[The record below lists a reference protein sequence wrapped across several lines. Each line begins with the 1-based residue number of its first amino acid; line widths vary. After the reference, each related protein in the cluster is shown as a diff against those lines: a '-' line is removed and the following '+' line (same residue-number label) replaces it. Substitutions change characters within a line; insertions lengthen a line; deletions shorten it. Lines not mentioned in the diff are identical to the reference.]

1 MRAMLVQPVVGDQ
14 ARLRR
19 ADIAPPAPARG
30 QILVRAVASG
40 VNRADALQRRGRYRQ
55 PALERADGFPVAG
68 MEVAGIV
75 DDVGDDVEGWSRG
88 DQVMAM
94 CGGSYAELA
103 VVDAALAMR
112 PPAALDQRQA
122 ASLPVALMT
131 AYDAVA
137 LAGQVSPGQCVLVT
151 AAASVVGLMACQVA
165 RSLGAF
171 PVLGLSRS
179 EHGRA
184 AIAATGAQPLD
195 ARAPLAD
202 ELSAVDALTGGRR
215 LNLVIDHVGGDV
227 AAQAIAC
234 LDLGG
239 RLVSV
244 GRLGGRTL
252 QLDLNELARKRLH
265 LVGTTFRTRDL
276 DAYRLIADGVR
287 RSLLPLVA
295 SEGVG
300 GQPGER
306 ISPPGIDRLF
316 PLERANDA
324 IDYTVTQRSPGK
336 VVLDVN

>member
-1 MRAMLVQPVVGDQ
+1 MIAMLVEPPAGDH

-19 ADIAPPAPARG
+19 ADISPPAPSCG
-30 QILVRAVASG
+30 EILVRAAASG

-55 PALERADGFPVAG
+55 PALERDDGFLVAG

-75 DDVGDDVEGWSRG
+75 DDVGDNVEGWSRG
-88 DQVMAM
+88 DHVMAM

-122 ASLPVALMT
+122 ACLPVALMT

-137 LAGQVSPGQCVLVT
+137 LAGQVRPGQFVLVT
-151 AAASVVGLMACQVA
+151 GASSVVGLMACQVA
-165 RSLGAF
+165 QSLGAF

-184 AIAATGAQPLD
+184 AISATGALALD
-195 ARAPLAD
+195 TRAPLAS
-202 ELSAVDALTGGRR
+202 ELGKLDALTDRR
-215 LNLVIDHVGGDV
+215 RPDLVIDHVGGDV

-234 LDLGG
+234 LNLGG

-265 LVGTTFRTRDL
+265 LVGTTFRTRGL
-276 DAYRLIADGVR
+276 HAYRLIADDVR

-295 SEGVG
+295 SERVG

-306 ISPPGIDRLF
+306 IAPPGIDRLF
-316 PLERANDA
+316 PLDKANEA
-324 IDYTVTQRSPGK
+324 IDYTLTRNSPGK